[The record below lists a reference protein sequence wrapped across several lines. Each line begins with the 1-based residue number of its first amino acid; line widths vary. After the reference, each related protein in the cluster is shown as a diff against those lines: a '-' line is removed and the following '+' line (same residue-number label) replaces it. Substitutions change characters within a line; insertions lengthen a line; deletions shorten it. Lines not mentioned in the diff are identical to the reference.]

1 MPIDLSRLI
10 PSNNPWDR
18 PVPIINQKNITHVYI
33 TDNIGEPSDYNEL
46 CSLLTDASEAETFV
60 FHLNTPGGIID
71 TAFMIIDAMKNSK
84 AKTVAHLTGTVASA
98 GTMIALVCDELTV
111 ADHTAFMIHNYSG
124 GVSGKGHEMKLQQQ
138 FIDKSLNEAFND
150 IYLGFLTEDEIAEVI
165 DGKDMWMDKNEV
177 LTRFK
182 NKKELASEKE

>member
-1 MPIDLSRLI
+1 MPINLSKLI
-10 PSNNPWDR
+10 SSNSSWDR
-18 PVPIINQKNITHVYI
+18 LVPIINQKNITHVYI
-33 TDNIGEPSDYNEL
+33 TDSISEPHAYNEL

-71 TAFMIIDAMKNSK
+71 TAFMVIDAMKNSK

-98 GTMIALVCDELTV
+98 GTMIALVCDELIV

-182 NKKELASEKE
+182 NKKELVSEK